1 VLSVLHNKCR
11 PLESLPVSVNQVNFH
26 STLRISDLQPIM
38 TNSDSIPE
46 IVRHYEDADEASRL
60 RTGWFQLEYAR
71 TQELIL
77 RHLPPPPVTVIDAG
91 GGAGAYACWL
101 TSLGYQV
108 HVIDPVPKHVEQA
121 RAASARQP
129 THPLASAEI
138 GDARRLPHA
147 DSTTDAVLLLG
158 PLYHLTD
165 RDDRLAALL
174 EARRVLRPGGLLW
187 GAAISHFAS
196 LFDSLAHGFFDDP
209 VFAPILARDLEE
221 GQHRNPTTNPVYFTD
236 AFFHRPGELSRDVL
250 AAGFQLVELVAIEGP
265 GWLARDFDR
274 LWADPAQR
282 ERLLAAVR
290 KVEREPSV
298 LGASSHIMA
307 IGRK

>member
-1 VLSVLHNKCR
+1 
-11 PLESLPVSVNQVNFH
+11 
-26 STLRISDLQPIM
+26 M
-38 TNSDSIPE
+38 TNKKSIPE
-46 IVRHYEDADEASRL
+46 IVGYYEVADEASRL
-60 RTGWFQLEYAR
+60 RIGWFQLEHAR

-101 TSLGYQV
+101 ASQGYQV
-108 HVIDPVPKHVEQA
+108 HLIDPVPKHVEQA
-121 RAASARQP
+121 RAASACQRA
-129 THPLASAEI
+129 HPLASAEI
-138 GDARRLPHA
+138 GDARRLPQA
-147 DSTTDAVLLLG
+147 DSTADAVLLLG
-158 PLYHLTD
+158 PLYHLTT
-165 RDDRLAALL
+165 RDDRIAALR
-174 EARRVLRPGGLLW
+174 EAHRVLRPGGLLW
-187 GAAISHFAS
+187 GAAISRFAS

-209 VFAPILARDLEE
+209 VFAPVLARDLEE

-250 AAGFQLVELVAIEGP
+250 AAGFQLVELVAVEGP

-282 ERLLAAVR
+282 ERMLKVVR